1 MTEIGV
7 QELTGMVAAISAA
20 ITEAR
25 DELNRL
31 DSALGD
37 GDHGTSL
44 SVAFADAAAKVAAL
58 DQPTPTSILSA
69 TAQSL
74 MNRMGGAS
82 GALYGTLLLRA
93 GMTAKDKKQLTH
105 EDMKTLWRAALDGVI
120 ARGKAQ
126 PGDKTMIDAL
136 QPAVDAFAAGA
147 SLDESFEHAAAA
159 AGEGAQATANMVA
172 QHGRARFVGE
182 RALGHVDAG
191 ARSIAVMF
199 AAMNAY
205 WKESQHGEA

>member
-7 QELTGMVAAISAA
+7 QELTGMISAISDA
-20 ITEAR
+20 IAKAR

-44 SVAFADAAAKVAAL
+44 SVAFADAAAKVTAL
-58 DQPTPTSILSA
+58 ELPTPTNILSA

-82 GALYGTLLLRA
+82 GALYGTLFLRA
-93 GMTAKDKKQLTH
+93 GMTTKGKAKLSHD
-105 EDMKTLWRAALDGVI
+105 DMKALWRAALDGVT

-136 QPAVDAFAAGA
+136 QPAVEAFAASA
-147 SLDESFEHAAAA
+147 SLAESFERAAAA
-159 AGEGAQATANMVA
+159 ADGGAQATTKMIA
-172 QHGRARFVGE
+172 QHGRAKFVGE
-182 RALGHVDAG
+182 RSIGHIDSG

-199 AAMNAY
+199 TAMNAY
-205 WKESQHGEA
+205 WKEFQHGEA

>member
-1 MTEIGV
+1 MNEFGV
-7 QELTGMVAAISAA
+7 DEFIGMVAAISAS
-20 ITEAR
+20 ITNAR

-44 SVAFADAAAKVAAL
+44 SVAFEDAADQIAAL
-58 DQPTPTSILSA
+58 ERPTPSSVLST

-82 GALYGTLLLRA
+82 GALYGTLFLRA
-93 GMTAKDKKQLTH
+93 GMTTKEKVRLSKV
-105 EDMKTLWRAALDGVI
+105 DMNTFWRAALDGVM

-136 QPAVDAFAAGA
+136 QPAVDAFAAGTT
-147 SLDESFEHAAAA
+147 LDDSFKQAAEAA
-159 AGEGAQATANMVA
+159 EAGAQATLKMVA
-172 QHGRARFVGE
+172 RHGRARFVGE
-182 RALGHVDAG
+182 RSLGHVDAG
-191 ARSIAVMF
+191 ARSIAIMF
-199 AAMNAY
+199 MAMNDY
-205 WKESQHGEA
+205 WKESSHGEA

>member
-1 MTEIGV
+1 MIT
-7 QELTGMVAAISAA
+7 TISAA
-20 ITEAR
+20 IADAR

-44 SVAFADAAAKVAAL
+44 SVAFADAATKVVAL
-58 DQPTPTSILSA
+58 DQPTPSGILSA

-82 GALYGTLLLRA
+82 GALYGTLFLRA
-93 GMTAKDKKQLTH
+93 GVTAKDKARLTH
-105 EDMKTLWRAALDGVI
+105 EDTKMLWRAALDGVI

-126 PGDKTMIDAL
+126 PGDKTMVDAL
-136 QPAVDAFAAGA
+136 QPAVDAFVRGTT
-147 SLDESFEHAAAA
+147 LDESFESAAAA
-159 AGEGAQATANMVA
+159 AATGAQTTANMIA
-172 QHGRARFVGE
+172 QHGRAKFVGE

-191 ARSIAVMF
+191 AHSVAVMF
-199 AAMNAY
+199 AAMNTY
-205 WKESQHGEA
+205 WEESQHGEA

>member
-1 MTEIGV
+1 MNEFGVDEFIG
-7 QELTGMVAAISAA
+7 MIAAISAS
-20 ITEAR
+20 ITNAR

-44 SVAFADAAAKVAAL
+44 SVAFEDAAAKIAAL
-58 DQPTPTSILSA
+58 ERPTPSSVLST

-82 GALYGTLLLRA
+82 GALYGTLFLRA
-93 GMTAKDKKQLTH
+93 GMTTKEKVRLSKA
-105 EDMKTLWRAALDGVI
+105 DMSIFWRAALDGVL

-136 QPAVDAFAAGA
+136 QPAVDAFATGIT
-147 SLDESFEHAAAA
+147 LGESFERAAEAA
-159 AGEGAQATANMVA
+159 EAGAQATLKMVA
-172 QHGRARFVGE
+172 QHGRAKFVGE
-182 RALGHVDAG
+182 RSLGHVDAG
-191 ARSIAVMF
+191 ARSIAIMF
-199 AAMNAY
+199 MAMNDY
-205 WKESQHGEA
+205 WKESSHDEA